1 MYHDALNCEKCTNKE
16 ICEEC
21 KSGYNIYNDKRLCAK
36 QGDIDNN
43 IFTWTNDGKLI
54 LCSSAI
60 KDCQRCNDTS
70 TCYSCQEGAGL
81 IDNDTCV
88 DKTVLEQNK
97 NHYYNETSKRYIS
110 CSVMD
115 NCITCDSSTVCTSC
129 QEGFTLNDH
138 SCSNIAN
145 DEDDNGLSTGAI
157 IGIVFGCVGFLLL
170 VAGVVYFLM
179 AKVFKKNNNND
190 METIPGGKVEI
201 PEEKADKEPENE
213 EKNLQK
219 EKENVAVVHTTR
231 RTIHNA

>member
-1 MYHDALNCEKCTNKE
+1 ME
-16 ICEEC
+16 
-21 KSGYNIYNDKRLCAK
+21 
-36 QGDIDNN
+36 
-43 IFTWTNDGKLI
+43 
-54 LCSSAI
+54 
-60 KDCQRCNDTS
+60 
-70 TCYSCQEGAGL
+70 
-81 IDNDTCV
+81 
-88 DKTVLEQNK
+88 
-97 NHYYNETSKRYIS
+97 
-110 CSVMD
+110 

-145 DEDDNGLSTGAI
+145 DEDDDGLSTGAI

-170 VAGVVYFLM
+170 IAGVVYFLM

-190 METIPGGKVEI
+190 METIPNEKVEI

-219 EKENVAVVHTTR
+219 EKENEAVVHTKR